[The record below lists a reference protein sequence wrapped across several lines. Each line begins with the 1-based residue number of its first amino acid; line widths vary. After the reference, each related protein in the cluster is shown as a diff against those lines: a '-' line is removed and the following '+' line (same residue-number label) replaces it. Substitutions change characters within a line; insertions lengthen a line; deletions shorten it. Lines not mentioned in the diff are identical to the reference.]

1 MFSDRVQINI
11 RSGKGGDGHVS
22 FRRELYVPNGGPD
35 GGDGGDGGDVIFEVD
50 PGISTL
56 ADFRHKRTYAAGDGK
71 EGGKQ
76 RRHGKSGDDIVL
88 KVPEGTIIR
97 DLETGKIIA
106 DMSGKDN
113 QRKIILHGGK
123 GGIGNMHFATSVMQ
137 APRYAKPGK
146 PALER
151 AVVLELKC
159 MADVGLIGF
168 PNVGKSTFLSRV
180 THAQPKIANYHFT
193 TLHPNLGV
201 VDFGDHQDG
210 FVLAD
215 IPGLIENA
223 SKGEGLGHR
232 FLQHI
237 ERTRYLIHVVDGAGI
252 EGRDALSDI
261 QTINEELAMYSEDLA
276 RKPQVIALNKMDLLP
291 ENARNAVAANLKD
304 ALKDDSLKVFCVS
317 CATGEGLWDVLSYVR
332 EQLSLM
338 PKGKVVYE
346 PEYFPEDDLK
356 QEELP
361 FTVTRKKGEYYVE
374 GPRIEKML
382 GYTNL
387 ESEKGFLFFQEFLRD
402 NGINDELIKL
412 GIEEGDTVHVCS
424 FDFEYYD

>member
-1 MFSDRVQINI
+1 MFSDRVQIVI

-35 GGDGGDGGDVIFEVD
+35 GGDGGDGGDVIFEID
-50 PGISTL
+50 PGMSTL
-56 ADFRHKRTYAAGDGK
+56 ADFRYNRTYSAGDGK

-76 RRHGKSGDDIVL
+76 RRHGKSGEDIVL

-106 DMSGKDN
+106 DMSGQGN
-113 QRKIILHGGK
+113 ERKVILHGGK

-137 APRYAKPGK
+137 APKYAKPGK
-146 PALER
+146 PAIER
-151 AVVLELKC
+151 TVILELKC

-168 PNVGKSTFLSRV
+168 PNVGKSTFLSKV

-201 VDFGDHQDG
+201 VDFGDHEDG
-210 FVLAD
+210 YVLAD

-223 SKGEGLGHR
+223 SKGEGLGHQ

-237 ERTRYLIHVVDGAGI
+237 ERTRYLIHVVDGSGI
-252 EGRDALSDI
+252 EGRDALEDI
-261 QTINEELAMYSEDLA
+261 RTINAELASYSESLA
-276 RKPQVIALNKMDLLP
+276 QKPQVIALNKMDLLP
-291 ENARNAVAANLKD
+291 QEAREAAVNNLREG
-304 ALKDDSLKVFCVS
+304 LGDDDISIFPVS
-317 CATGEGLWDVLSYVR
+317 CATGEGLWDVLKFVR
-332 EQLSLM
+332 TELTKL
-338 PKGKVVYE
+338 PKDKIVYE
-346 PEYFPEDDLK
+346 TEYDPEREMTE
-356 QEELP
+356 EELP
-361 FTVTRKKGEYYVE
+361 FTVTREKDEYFVE

-387 ESEKGFLFFQEFLRD
+387 ESEKGFLFFQNFLRD
-402 NGINDELIKL
+402 NGINDELIRL
-412 GIEEGDTVHVCS
+412 GINEGDTVHVCNI
-424 FDFEYYD
+424 DFEYYE